1 MLPSARSTSTSTD
14 PISGIRGS
22 RSANRMQLMSTS
34 VHLQGMDTPSPVA
47 PAVSSSGLK
56 NWNAAAYE
64 NVRIIPVIRRD
75 QPSENF

>member
-1 MLPSARSTSTSTD
+1 
-14 PISGIRGS
+14 
-22 RSANRMQLMSTS
+22 MSTS